1 MIKNY
6 SVYLIDKKLEE
17 KENNEISNSVTELS
31 YNAKFVSFKH
41 RGKIESLRFFIV

>member
-1 MIKNY
+1 MIKN
-6 SVYLIDKKLEE
+6 STISLIDTDIEQQDIDHIE
-17 KENNEISNSVTELS
+17 HNITELS

>member
-1 MIKNY
+1 MIKN
-6 SVYLIDKKLEE
+6 STISLIDTDIEQQDIDYI
-17 KENNEISNSVTELS
+17 ENNTTELS